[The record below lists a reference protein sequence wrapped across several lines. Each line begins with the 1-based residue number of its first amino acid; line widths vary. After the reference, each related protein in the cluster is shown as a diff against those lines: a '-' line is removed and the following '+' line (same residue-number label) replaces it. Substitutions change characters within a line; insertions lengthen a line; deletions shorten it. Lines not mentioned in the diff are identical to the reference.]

1 MRALLIFVV
10 AMVTLGYPVI
20 VYFGVQRVSP
30 AFFALLLLVVAAVK
44 FAIAKD
50 KKDFYQLAI
59 LAVAIVF
66 SILLAVTNNQ
76 LMLRLYPVIMSI
88 SVAWIFASSLREPEN
103 MLLRMARMAGKTITP
118 EAQFYTR
125 RLTLLWVLLLL
136 ANAVVALYFALFG
149 TLAQWAFYCGFLSYI
164 LIGLVFILE
173 LIYRHFYIARHQR
186 RALTVTESNNEI

>member
-1 MRALLIFVV
+1 MRVLLIFLAAVV
-10 AMVTLGYPVI
+10 ALGYPVI

-30 AFFALLLLVVAAVK
+30 AFFALLLLAVAAVK
-44 FAIAKD
+44 FSIAND

-59 LAVAIVF
+59 LVVAIVF

-76 LMLRLYPVIMSI
+76 LLLKLYPVIMSV

-103 MLLRMARMAGKTITP
+103 ILLRMARMAGKTITP

-125 RLTLLWVLLLL
+125 RLTLLWVALLL
-136 ANAVVALYFALFG
+136 ANAAVALYFALLG
-149 TLAQWAFYCGFLSYI
+149 TLAQWAFYCGLLSYI
-164 LIGLVFILE
+164 LFGLVFILE
-173 LIYRHFYIARHQR
+173 LIYRRFYIARHQR